1 MLLINRVGRY
11 EFPVI
16 KANRQKKHKPNSR
29 VGGGGR
35 RTQALDKPLSCETGW
50 SIRGHL
56 VHPPS
61 FTEEQSDAQATEW
74 LLMVSRLSSD

>member
-29 VGGGGR
+29 VGGGEEP
-35 RTQALDKPLSCETGW
+35 KPWINLCPVRQGGASGVT
-50 SIRGHL
+50 
-56 VHPPS
+56 
-61 FTEEQSDAQATEW
+61 
-74 LLMVSRLSSD
+74 